1 MNHIAYFKYILMM
14 NKKIN
19 GYKLTA
25 SKPSS
30 YDTLLNKLK
39 VLKLMISFY
48 KFLFSIARKDQSIQC
63 MISTCCRSWRNSSSY
78 IQHVNQC
85 RNLGLSK

>member
-48 KFLFSIARKDQSIQC
+48 KFLFPQRLKHQVYDQHDIHRQSF
-63 MISTCCRSWRNSSSY
+63 
-78 IQHVNQC
+78 
-85 RNLGLSK
+85 LSCSKKKNELML